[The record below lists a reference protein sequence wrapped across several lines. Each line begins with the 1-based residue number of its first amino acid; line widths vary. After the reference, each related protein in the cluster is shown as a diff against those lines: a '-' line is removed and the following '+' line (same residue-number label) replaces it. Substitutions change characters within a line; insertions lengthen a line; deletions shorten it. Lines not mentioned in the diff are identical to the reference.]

1 MFAERIISRIEACLA
16 LTASGNEHEAR
27 AGLDRARHLM
37 RSYRVTA
44 EMLGEDARKTLASRR
59 YRLAPSSAANVF
71 DHARRSAAR
80 VRRTDS
86 VRFKGKSR

>member
-1 MFAERIISRIEACLA
+1 MHPERIIARIEACLA
-16 LTASGNEHEAR
+16 LSASDNEHEAR
-27 AGLDRARHLM
+27 AGIDRAAHLM
-37 RSYRVTA
+37 RRYRVTA
-44 EMLGEDARKTLASRR
+44 AMLGEDARKALASRR